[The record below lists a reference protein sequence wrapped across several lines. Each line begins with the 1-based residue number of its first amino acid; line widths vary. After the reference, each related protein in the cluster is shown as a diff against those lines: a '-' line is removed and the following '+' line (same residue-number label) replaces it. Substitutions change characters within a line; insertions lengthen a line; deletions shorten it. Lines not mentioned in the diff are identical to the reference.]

1 MPQNDQQLN
10 ARLAEIY
17 QLLLNIQDL
26 GDAVMYN
33 PDIDNNIKC
42 AFLAWYEMRLACIK
56 EELDEIT
63 SIVIGL

>member
-1 MPQNDQQLN
+1 MPQNDQQLD

-17 QLLLNIQDL
+17 QMLSNIQDL

-33 PDIDNNIKC
+33 PHVDNNIKC
-42 AFLAWYEMRLACIK
+42 GFLAWYEMKRACIK

-63 SIVIGL
+63 SIVIR